1 MDEGLIF
8 GSSISIWDIDKNEK
22 VKIGTGTCIILSIV
36 PIYGPYGVEN
46 YIVVLIKVVNEDYE
60 QHKLFCP
67 IPNVRYC
74 GSMVGM
80 EVFWPNKY
88 FSMNDEMVKTM
99 IE

>member
-1 MDEGLIF
+1 
-8 GSSISIWDIDKNEK
+8 

-80 EVFWPNKY
+80 EVFGPNKY
-88 FSMNDEMVKTM
+88 LSMNDEMVKTM